1 MAISKI
7 TLLAAT
13 LALGLS
19 TAGVATKSFAQT
31 QNTPGNMLS
40 DVGEDE
46 AVLIM
51 GSNGKMMKAKGRMSA
66 ASHTKAMGM
75 GGHELPMGA
84 MIYRHGGKLY
94 LVENKAGAKT
104 SMVQE
109 SFPDMFDNN

>member
-7 TLLAAT
+7 TLLAAG

-19 TAGVATKSFAQT
+19 TMGVATKSYAQA
-31 QNTPGNMLS
+31 QNTPGNMIS

-46 AVLIM
+46 ALLIM
-51 GSNGKMMKAKGRMSA
+51 GGNGKMMKAKGKMSA

-75 GGHELPMGA
+75 GGRELPMGA
-84 MIYRHGGKLY
+84 MVYRHGGKLY

-109 SFPDMFDNN
+109 TFTDMFDNN